1 MTDKQTQ
8 ASAPGTN
15 MEKDPETWVTGDE
28 PMTGAQHSY
37 LKTLSE
43 QAGVEFDPSLTKAH
57 ASERIDELQKM
68 TGRGSGGG
76 ARPAAPAREESVAG
90 EEDPGA
96 PEDDPAMRQ
105 ALQGEAR
112 AASK

>member
-8 ASAPGTN
+8 AAAPGTN
-15 MEKDPETWVTGDE
+15 MEKDPGDWVTGDE

-37 LKTLSE
+37 LTTLSE
-43 QAGVEFDPSLTKAH
+43 QAGVEFDPSLTKAQ
-57 ASERIDELQKM
+57 ASLRIDELQTM
-68 TGRGSGGG
+68 TGRGKPG
-76 ARPAAPAREESVAG
+76 ASEAEAPSVAG

-96 PEDDPAMRQ
+96 AEDDPELSRAMK
-105 ALQGEAR
+105 GEAR

>member
-15 MEKDPETWVTGDE
+15 MEKDPSQWVTGDE
-28 PMTGAQHSY
+28 PMTGAQQSY

-43 QAGVEFDPSLTKAH
+43 QAGVAFDPSLTKAH
-57 ASERIDELQKM
+57 ASERIEELQKL
-68 TGRGSGGG
+68 TGRGTAASQ
-76 ARPAAPAREESVAG
+76 PAEEPSVAG

-96 PEDDPAMRQ
+96 VEPETRE

-112 AASK
+112 VASK